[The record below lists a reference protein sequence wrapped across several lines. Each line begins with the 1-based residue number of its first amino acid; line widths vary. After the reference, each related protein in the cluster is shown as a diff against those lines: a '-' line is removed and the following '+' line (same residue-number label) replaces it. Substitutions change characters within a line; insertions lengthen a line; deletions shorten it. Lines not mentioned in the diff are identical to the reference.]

1 MSVAPRLP
9 AAYRLVVR
17 DTVGSTNDDAS
28 GLARAGAGEG
38 TIVWAHRQTAG
49 RGRLGRGWASPP
61 GNLYMSLVVRPDIR
75 PARAPELSF
84 VAAVALGD
92 AVAAAV
98 PAAVTVTLA
107 WPNDLMLGG
116 RKAAGILL
124 EAATTPAGALDFVV
138 LGIGVNVTSHPSDVR
153 RPATDLMREGAPTKA
168 ADLLEALAGRLA
180 SWIAR
185 WRADGFAPVRAA
197 WLARAA
203 GVGAPIDVRLG
214 NALISGRFTDLDD
227 DGAMIIETAEG
238 VRRRVTAG
246 DIVELPVL
254 QA

>member
-1 MSVAPRLP
+1 MSGAPRLP

-17 DTVGSTNDDAS
+17 DSVDSTNDEARA
-28 GLARAGAGEG
+28 LARAGASDG
-38 TIVWAHRQTAG
+38 TIVWARRQTAG
-49 RGRLGRGWASPP
+49 RGRLGRSWASPP
-61 GNLYMSLVVRPDIR
+61 GNLFMSLVMRPAIR

-84 VAAVALGD
+84 VAAVAL
-92 AVAAAV
+92 AETVAAAV
-98 PAAVTVTLA
+98 PAEAPVTLV
-107 WPNDLMLGG
+107 WPNDLMLAG

-138 LGIGVNVTSHPSDVR
+138 LGIGVNVSGHPSDVR
-153 RPATDLMREGAPTKA
+153 RPATDLARMGATITA
-168 ADLLEALAGRLA
+168 AALLEALADRLA
-180 SWIAR
+180 AWIEC

-214 NALISGRFTDLDD
+214 NDLISGSFADLDQ
-227 DGAMIIETAEG
+227 DGAMIIEIADG
-238 VRRRVTAG
+238 SRRRVTAG
-246 DIVELPVL
+246 DIVEPTAL

>member
-17 DTVGSTNDDAS
+17 ETVGSTNDDAS
-28 GLARAGAGEG
+28 ALARAGADEG

-49 RGRLGRGWASPP
+49 RGRLGRSWASPP
-61 GNLYMSLVVRPDIR
+61 GNLFMSLVLRPDIR

-84 VAAVALGD
+84 VAAVAL
-92 AVAAAV
+92 AETVAATV
-98 PAAVTVTLA
+98 PATAPVTLA

-124 EAATTPAGALDFVV
+124 EASTTPAGALDFVV
-138 LGIGVNVTSHPSDVR
+138 LGIGVNVTNHPSDVR
-153 RPATDLMREGAPTKA
+153 RPATDLVREGAATTA
-168 ADLLEALAGRLA
+168 ADLLAALAGRLA
-180 SWIAR
+180 SWTAR

-203 GVGAPIDVRLG
+203 GIGAPIDVRLG
-214 NALISGRFTDLDD
+214 NALISGRFADLDD
-227 DGAMIIETAEG
+227 DGAMIIETADG
-238 VRRRVTAG
+238 TCRRVTAG
-246 DIVELPVL
+246 DIVEQSAL